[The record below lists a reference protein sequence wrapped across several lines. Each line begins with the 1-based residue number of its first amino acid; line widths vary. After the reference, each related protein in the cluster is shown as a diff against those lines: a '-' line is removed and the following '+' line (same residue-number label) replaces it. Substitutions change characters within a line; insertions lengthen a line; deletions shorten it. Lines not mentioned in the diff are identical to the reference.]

1 MSIDIEH
8 EVAAMGRMSIA
19 ELRERYERVFGETT
33 TTRHAPCLV
42 RRIAWRLQANELGGL
57 SERARQRAQELANDA
72 ELRLT
77 APKAAAPPASD
88 GQTVTRAAPAAIRD
102 AGDAPVVGE
111 RFERLY
117 KGQKIVA
124 VIAKNGVRWE
134 GRLYRSLTAVAKA
147 VTGNHWNGFHFFGL
161 KNGGEQ

>member
-19 ELRERYERVFGETT
+19 ELREKYERVFGETT

-57 SERARQRAQELANDA
+57 SERARLRAQELANEA

-77 APKAAAPPASD
+77 APKAAAPPPAD
-88 GQTVTRAAPAAIRD
+88 GKTVTRAAPAAIRD
-102 AGDAPVVGE
+102 AGEEPVVDE
-111 RFERLY
+111 HFERLY
-117 KGQKIVA
+117 KGRKIVA
-124 VIAKNGVRWE
+124 VIAKNGVRCE
-134 GRLYRSLTAVAKA
+134 GKLYRSLTAVAKA
-147 VTGNHWNGFHFFGL
+147 VTGSHWNGKAFFRRAGRA
-161 KNGGEQ
+161 GE